1 MSEEFR
7 KRLPLMSTL
16 CCDSIAHNSRRAPPL
31 WRFFTDGLRRGI
43 RKDQLVL
50 VLLRS
55 LQPQK
60 SEVLTPPGRTWLPR
74 QHMGVESIMA
84 SGHRGPNRDG
94 VNANYGTQNVTQS
107 TFNFNSG
114 GMPNT
119 ISCRS
124 I

>member
-60 SEVLTPPGRTWLPR
+60 SEVLTTAGPDLAAAAAYGRGKHNGQWPSR
-74 QHMGVESIMA
+74 SESR
-84 SGHRGPNRDG
+84 RGECELRDPEHHSEH
-94 VNANYGTQNVTQS
+94 VQL
-107 TFNFNSG
+107 
-114 GMPNT
+114 
-119 ISCRS
+119 
-124 I
+124 